1 MGQLVRCGMQNTVS
15 LRGGPWGPTWQSPGT
30 MTQFAVQVC
39 QRYAP
44 KYTFACNI
52 FVNQHLT
59 GSGAPRSESII
70 YMIAGG
76 NHTLVSCHV
85 PFGDPQGPRND
96 MVVFTWLRRFE
107 QPDKLK
113 FEIL

>member
-15 LRGGPWGPTWQSPGT
+15 LRGGPLGPTWQSPGT
-30 MTQFAVQVC
+30 TMQLAMQVR
-39 QRYAP
+39 QRHAP

-59 GSGAPRSESII
+59 GRLPRRF
-70 YMIAGG
+70 A
-76 NHTLVSCHV
+76 
-85 PFGDPQGPRND
+85 PRND
-96 MVVFTWLRRFE
+96 MVVVTQLRRFE

-113 FEIL
+113 FERKQTL